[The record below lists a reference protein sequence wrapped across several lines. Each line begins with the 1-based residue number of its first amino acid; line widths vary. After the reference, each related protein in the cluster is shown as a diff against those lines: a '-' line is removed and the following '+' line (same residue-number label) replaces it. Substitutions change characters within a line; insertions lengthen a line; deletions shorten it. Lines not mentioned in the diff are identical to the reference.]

1 MKNIIMDFMNEI
13 YENCEDYAK
22 GAKVR
27 INSIIANV
35 EELFDIDKKINDKEI
50 VNKYPDAVIELNL
63 KKKENLYNDFQKMVD
78 KNEQFFDIE
87 RQHLSMLLINA
98 LKVYDEQEEIKKLNA
113 YVEWNKEIVKN
124 IHNAFQSVVGYIK
137 FLQDNYQG
145 ILNEKLLNNINKEI
159 KEMVEF
165 MNDFYNNGYQEIL
178 GIEEQVKKIMQSS
191 KR

>member
-1 MKNIIMDFMNEI
+1 MDFMNEI